1 MIYLTDFSTASKTQH
16 GYYLA
21 KISHTLHKSEN
32 QITMSDEI
40 KKLYRNPRDK
50 RIAGVCS
57 GIAEYLNVDV
67 TVVRILFLIA
77 LLCFGTGLGIY
88 LIVWLLAPEKA

>member
-1 MIYLTDFSTASKTQH
+1 M
-16 GYYLA
+16 
-21 KISHTLHKSEN
+21 SE
-32 QITMSDEI
+32 EV
-40 KKLYRNPRDK
+40 KKLYRNPHDK

>member
-1 MIYLTDFSTASKTQH
+1 M
-16 GYYLA
+16 
-21 KISHTLHKSEN
+21 SE
-32 QITMSDEI
+32 EV

-57 GIAEYLNVDV
+57 GIAQYLNVDV
-67 TVVRILFLIA
+67 TVVRIIFLAA

-88 LIVWLLAPEKA
+88 LIVWLIAPEKA